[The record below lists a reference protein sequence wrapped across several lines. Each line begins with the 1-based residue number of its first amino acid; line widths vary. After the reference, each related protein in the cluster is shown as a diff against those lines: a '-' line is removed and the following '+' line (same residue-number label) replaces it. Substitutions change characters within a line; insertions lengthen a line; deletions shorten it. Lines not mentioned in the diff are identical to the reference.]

1 MLVRKINISQ
11 TFRKT
16 FTNLGRL
23 ECSHNR
29 EMDRSMNENAFSYTY
44 SAPENQEV
52 LNIRKKYLP
61 REETKLEELKRLDHL
76 VQNSGVTE
84 SLCAGIG
91 GCLVFGLGLCL
102 AMEVIGHMIWLGVI
116 LGLVGTVGMLAAFPV
131 YRKYFNK
138 AKAQHT
144 PRILELAAELS
155 GQVS

>member
-1 MLVRKINISQ
+1 
-11 TFRKT
+11 
-16 FTNLGRL
+16 
-23 ECSHNR
+23 
-29 EMDRSMNENAFSYTY
+29 MNENAFSYTY

-61 REETKLEELKRLDHL
+61 CEETKLEELKRLDSL
-76 VQNSGVTE
+76 VQNSGITQ
-84 SLCAGIG
+84 SLYAGIG

-102 AMEVIGHMIWLGVI
+102 AMEVIGQMIWLGVI

-131 YRKYFNK
+131 YRKFFNK

>member
-1 MLVRKINISQ
+1 
-11 TFRKT
+11 
-16 FTNLGRL
+16 
-23 ECSHNR
+23 
-29 EMDRSMNENAFSYTY
+29 MNENAFSYTY
-44 SAPENQEV
+44 SAACNQEV

-61 REETKLEELKRLDHL
+61 RGETKLEELKRLDRL

-116 LGLVGTVGMLAAFPV
+116 LGLIGTAGMLAAFPV
-131 YRKYFNK
+131 YRKFFNK

-144 PRILELAAELS
+144 PRILELAAQLS
-155 GQVS
+155 EQIL